1 MSARVPRARG
11 DAPRVPETGG
21 CARASARASA
31 NPARAVA
38 DPARRRRWIARRRHA
53 RAQAL
58 RDLEKG
64 GYMKRAA
71 RAEPTNRMFQ
81 MPPAVTNAFERN
93 SAFLKRAFSLETL
106 LRCETARRPARSS
119 RACAS
124 QAP

>member
-11 DAPRVPETGG
+11 DTPRVPETGR
-21 CARASARASA
+21 CARASARAGA

-38 DPARRRRWIARRRHA
+38 DAARRWIARRWHA

-71 RAEPTNRMFQ
+71 RAEPTSRMFQ

-93 SAFLKRAFSLETL
+93 AAFLKRAFSLETL